1 MIASG
6 WNDIVGHEWAKELLA
21 GAVTHGRAGHA
32 YLFSGPAQVGKT
44 LLARTF
50 AQALNCLAEDV
61 AGRPCGVCRACQLIA
76 ANRHPDVRL
85 VEPEVTGRGTAVL
98 RIDQIRQLQQ
108 ALSLSA
114 YEGRYKVAIVTQ
126 FDAANVNAANAF
138 LKTLEEPPPGV
149 VLLLTA
155 VSADTLLETITSRCR
170 TVSLRPLPTAQIEA
184 TLQSRWHVPAAQAT
198 LLAHLADGRLGWAI
212 NAFQDKTILQARGQ
226 QLGQLVEGLNGRRVE
241 RFALADKLSR
251 QSEGLVL
258 TLQTWLSWWRDLLV
272 LAQHKGSDRTPPIT
286 NFDELERLRELTAVW
301 PHPHILR
308 SLQQTNAAIWQIQRN
323 ANTRLVLENLF
334 LTYPYR
340 GEKK

>member
-1 MIASG
+1 MLANS
-6 WNDIVGHEWAKELLA
+6 WNDIVGHDWAKELLA
-21 GAVTHGRAGHA
+21 GAIVYGRVGHA
-32 YLFSGPAQVGKT
+32 YLLSGPAQVGKT
-44 LLARTF
+44 MLARTF
-50 AQALNCLAEDV
+50 AQALNCLADDV
-61 AGRPCGVCRACQLIA
+61 AARPCGVCRSCQLIA
-76 ANRHPDVRL
+76 ADRHPDVRL
-85 VEPEVTGRGTAVL
+85 VEPDTTGRGTAVL

-108 ALSLSA
+108 DLSLSA

-126 FDAANVNAANAF
+126 FDAANINAANAF

-170 TVSLRPLPTAQIEA
+170 TVALRPLPAAQISES
-184 TLQSRWHVPAAQAT
+184 LQTRWHVPAEQAT

-212 NAFQDKTILQARGQ
+212 NAFQDKTILQLRGQ
-226 QLGQLVEGLNGRRVE
+226 QLGQLWEGINGRRVE

-251 QSEGLVL
+251 QSEGIVP

-272 LAQHKGSDRTPPIT
+272 LAQHKGSDRTPPVT
-286 NFDELERLRELTAVW
+286 NFDELEQLRALTAVW
-301 PHPHILR
+301 PRPHILR
-308 SLQQTNAAIWQIQRN
+308 SLQHTNSAIWQIQRN

-340 GEKK
+340 SN